1 MMVTIVNIFQMQNPE
16 VQNLMTNPRALQAIM
31 QIQQG
36 MSQLQSEAP
45 GVLET

>member
-1 MMVTIVNIFQMQNPE
+1 MMVNVVNIFQMQNPE
-16 VQNLMTNPRALQAIM
+16 VQNLMTSPRALQAIM

-45 GVLET
+45 GLLGT